1 MNKITPSR
9 IAIFSSDVMMKKK
22 SIAVL
27 NFTAWAPLLVRL
39 VGSSMHR
46 DERSLDPP
54 RGEHCDVQPGPR
66 WLVRLLLRRWD
77 VSEAILPFRERARR
91 DRQFCLDSTR
101 QIAELF
107 RSFAGKHLR
116 SNEESRRHRLLEE
129 GPVRFPSHPG
139 HCPAGESR
147 DSTVVSGL
155 CR

>member
-1 MNKITPSR
+1 MNKIAPNR

-27 NFTAWAPLLVRL
+27 NFTAWTPLLVRL
-39 VGSSMHR
+39 VGSSMHPDELAR
-46 DERSLDPP
+46 DPSRA
-54 RGEHCDVQPGPR
+54 EHCDVQPGLR

-77 VSEAILPFRERARR
+77 VSEAILPFRELARR
-91 DRQFCLDSTR
+91 DRQFCSDSTR

-107 RSFAGKHLR
+107 RSFAGKRLR
-116 SNEESRRHRLLEE
+116 SNEASRRHRLLEE

-139 HCPAGESR
+139 HCPAGESL
-147 DSTVVSGL
+147 DSSVVSGL